1 MISRFGRRLTY
12 ANVVSSICLFLVLAG
27 GSAFAASQITGAQI
41 ASNAITSAKVKNGS
55 LLKVD
60 FKPGQLPRGPRGPQ
74 GVAGVNGINGV
85 NGVNGAPGTARAYGT
100 FDAQAGQ
107 TVPSRSKGLVITRVA
122 TTTGVYC
129 VDVPGLS
136 AGETSAVASP
146 AFPSDTVV
154 PILLVQTRANT
165 VCLASQFEITTING
179 NTGLQ
184 DGLVSFSVVV
194 P

>member
-1 MISRFGRRLTY
+1 VISRLRRRMTY
-12 ANVVSSICLFLVLAG
+12 ANVVSSLCLFFVLAG

-60 FKPGQLPRGPRGPQ
+60 FKSGQLPKGPRGPV
-74 GVAGVNGINGV
+74 GPAGPAGAPGANGANGV
-85 NGVNGAPGTARAYGT
+85 NGTARAYGT

-107 TVPSRSKGLVITRVA
+107 TVPSRTKGLTITRVA

-136 AGETSAVASP
+136 SQETSAVASP
-146 AFPSDTVV
+146 AFPSDTVIPV
-154 PILLVQTRANT
+154 LLVQTRANT
-165 VCLASQFEITTING
+165 VCLGSQFEITTING
-179 NTGLQ
+179 FNGLQ
-184 DGLVSFSVVV
+184 DGLISFSVVV